1 MPNTKL
7 FQMPKVTP
15 QETGTKERQF
25 YQRFKQ
31 SAPPGFVLTRVESLY
46 AGYPDLTIIT
56 PGGVITQIELKVCT
70 SNKVRLSPA
79 QISYM
84 TKAKNAP
91 VYILVR
97 YIPRKMKREK
107 SWLLYKA
114 EKKAVQLALY
124 GLDSV
129 EPDLCI
135 EDKNYSK
142 LFDYL

>member
-46 AGYPDLTIIT
+46 AGYPDLTVIT

-91 VYILVR
+91 DFYIGTLHT
-97 YIPRKMKREK
+97 
-107 SWLLYKA
+107 
-114 EKKAVQLALY
+114 Q
-124 GLDSV
+124 
-129 EPDLCI
+129 
-135 EDKNYSK
+135 KNET
-142 LFDYL
+142 